1 MRIKQ
6 DYVLKQIGE
15 DIIIVPI
22 KNEAIRFNGIIT
34 VNKTAKFMFLTLQA
48 EDLSSEELIKRVMN
62 NYEVDE
68 TIAKRDVLAFIEKCQ
83 KNGLLNE

>member
-15 DIIIVPI
+15 DIIIVPV

-34 VNKTAKFMFLTLQA
+34 VNKTAKFMFLALQS
-48 EDLSSEELIKRVMN
+48 EDLTVDELIKKVLE
-62 NYEVDE
+62 NYEIEEIV
-68 TIAKRDVLAFIEKCQ
+68 ARRDALDFIEKCQ
-83 KNGLLNE
+83 KNGLFNE